1 MIQHM
6 TKNNL
11 GRERVDSAY
20 TPHHSLSSKEVRV
33 GTQGRRVEAV
43 NEAEARG
50 HGGRLLTGL
59 LSFLSYTTQAHL
71 PRTIPSHINH

>member
-33 GTQGRRVEAV
+33 GTQGRNLEVRSNGEAM
-43 NEAEARG
+43 EECS
-50 HGGRLLTGL
+50 LL
-59 LSFLSYTTQAHL
+59 AC
-71 PRTIPSHINH
+71 PP